1 MSKNFDYQAAT
12 LEELADYVECS
23 TSNKISQQLS
33 YYREQENAL
42 MIEKIVAA
50 RAIVRKRKLVK
61 LLGAM

>member
-33 YYREQENAL
+33 YYREQENGV

-61 LLGAM
+61 LLEAM